1 MSFWLQHGHGKADRI
16 ARLAAEGALDGV
28 ILSPAHEGAKSLA
41 QTAADVRAA
50 GLPVAVD
57 PQTYVYSI
65 AGASARE
72 HKEHGLEF
80 PQIHWSVDPAA
91 IEAHVQAALDANTT
105 IGATGPFIAPSVLQR
120 GFRDAWAVTAI
131 QYARVSERLATG
143 QDVLASLVIE
153 DSALGNWAD
162 IEEWLDV
169 ATTLQLAGFY
179 VVVARDTTTYPAVW
193 EGQRVANLM
202 RLTYR
207 LTQLNGYRVLLGY
220 ADFDALGIV
229 AAGAEGLASGWHYGL
244 RVFRSD
250 RWLPGGY
257 GRQPI
262 PRVLSLP
269 LLTPIEARG
278 EAEQILGTALAAT
291 VLPYPGIRTFLAGG
305 VGRWT
310 NSDGHLH
317 HLSEL
322 SRAVRGVAALTD
334 TATRLTAV
342 ETAVAEAVSLLDQID
357 AARVPVSPGY
367 RPRLEAMRT
376 GLSLFRR
383 AEGV

>member
-1 MSFWLQHGHGKADRI
+1 MTFWLQHGHGKADRI
-16 ARLAAEGALDGV
+16 TRLSARGALDGV
-28 ILSPAHEGAKSLA
+28 ILSPAHEGASSLA
-41 QTAADVRAA
+41 QTAAEVRAA
-50 GLPVAVD
+50 GLPVVVD

-72 HKEHGLEF
+72 HEGHGLQF
-80 PQIHWSVDPAA
+80 SPIHWSVDPAS
-91 IEAHVQAALDANTT
+91 IETHVRAALNANAT

-143 QDVLASLVIE
+143 RDVFASLVVE

-169 ATTLQLAGFY
+169 ATTLQVAGFY
-179 VVVARDTTTYPAVW
+179 VVVARDTTTYPVAW
-193 EGQRVANLM
+193 DGQRVANLM

-207 LTQLNGYRVLLGY
+207 LTHLNGYRVLLGY
-220 ADFDALGIV
+220 ADFDALGVV

-244 RVFRSD
+244 RAFRSD
-250 RWLPGGY
+250 RWIPGGY

-262 PRVLSLP
+262 PRVLSQP

-278 EAEQILGTALAAT
+278 EAEQILATALATT
-291 VLPYPGIRTFLAGG
+291 VLPDPSVRSILAGG

-310 NSDGHLH
+310 NSQAQLQHLI
-317 HLSEL
+317 EL
-322 SRAVRGVAALTD
+322 STAVRGVAALPD
-334 TATRLTAV
+334 IATRLASV
-342 ETAVAEAVSLLDQID
+342 ETAVDEAASLLGRID
-357 AARVPVSPGY
+357 AVRVMMSPGY
-367 RPRLEAMRT
+367 RPRLEAMRVA
-376 GLSLFRR
+376 LSLFRR
-383 AEGV
+383 AEGF